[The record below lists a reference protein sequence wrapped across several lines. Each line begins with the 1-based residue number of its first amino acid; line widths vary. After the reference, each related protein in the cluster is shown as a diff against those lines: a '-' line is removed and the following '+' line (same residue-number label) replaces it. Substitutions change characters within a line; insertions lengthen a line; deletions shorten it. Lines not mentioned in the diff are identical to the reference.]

1 MEKRGE
7 FRRTESAS
15 IVFSPFSIKNWNARS
30 SRVLNFSNDG
40 LYFMANCALQPG
52 ATIYI
57 RAESSPTSRRGDNDN
72 DSGQLR
78 TTTLAQVRWCRPVE
92 EDSGFRFGIGVKYL

>member
-7 FRRTESAS
+7 KRRTESAS
-15 IVFSPFSIKNWNARS
+15 IIFSPFSIQNWSDNS
-30 SRVLNFSNDG
+30 SKVGNFSSNG
-40 LYFMANCALQPG
+40 VYIMTNRALQPG

-57 RAESSPTSRRGDNDN
+57 RAENISSPKRCNDG
-72 DSGQLR
+72 SGQLR

>member
-7 FRRTESAS
+7 KRHTESAS
-15 IVFSPFSIKNWNARS
+15 IIFSPFSIQNWSDNS
-30 SRVLNFSNDG
+30 SKVGNFSSNG
-40 LYFMANCALQPG
+40 MYFAANRSLQPG

-57 RAESSPTSRRGDNDN
+57 RAENSLTSKRGDDS
-72 DSGQLR
+72 SGQLR
-78 TTTLAQVRWCRPVE
+78 TTTLAQVRWCRPVA

>member
-7 FRRTESAS
+7 KRRTENAS
-15 IVFSPFSIKNWNARS
+15 IIFSPFSIQNWSDNS
-30 SRVLNFSNDG
+30 SKVGNFSNKG
-40 LYFMANCALQPG
+40 VYIMTNLALQPG

-57 RAESSPTSRRGDNDN
+57 RAENISSPKRCGDA
-72 DSGQLR
+72 SGQLR
-78 TTTLAQVRWCRPVE
+78 TTTLAQVRWCRPVA

>member
-7 FRRTESAS
+7 KRRTESAS
-15 IVFSPFSIKNWNARS
+15 IVFSPFSIKNWSARS
-30 SRVLNFSNDG
+30 SRVGNFSSNG
-40 LYFMANCALQPG
+40 MYFMDNRALQPG

-57 RAESSPTSRRGDNDN
+57 RAENISSPKRCNDG
-72 DSGQLR
+72 SGQLR
-78 TTTLAQVRWCRPVE
+78 TTTLAQVRWCRPVA

>member
-7 FRRTESAS
+7 KRRTESAS
-15 IVFSPFSIKNWNARS
+15 IIFSPFSIQNWSDNS
-30 SRVLNFSNDG
+30 SKVGNFSNKG
-40 LYFMANCALQPG
+40 VYIMTNRALQPG

-57 RAESSPTSRRGDNDN
+57 RAENISSPKRCGDG
-72 DSGQLR
+72 SGQLR
-78 TTTLAQVRWCRPVE
+78 TTTLAQVRWCRPVA

>member
-7 FRRTESAS
+7 KRRTESAS
-15 IVFSPFSIKNWNARS
+15 IVFSPFSVQNWSDNS
-30 SRVLNFSNDG
+30 SKVGNFSSNG
-40 LYFMANCALQPG
+40 VYIIANRALQPG

-57 RAESSPTSRRGDNDN
+57 RVENTSSPKQCNDG
-72 DSGQLR
+72 SARLR